1 MAARRRGR
9 QTRWLSGRPSK
20 QSVDLFRLRSER
32 AELSIM
38 PWYHALPL
46 LAATISLAIIIFT
59 RPTSVSRPMAFTL
72 LIGGLMLLTL
82 GLVVRDLVAVFYLAA
97 WLASS

>member
-1 MAARRRGR
+1 
-9 QTRWLSGRPSK
+9 
-20 QSVDLFRLRSER
+20 
-32 AELSIM
+32 M

-46 LAATISLAIIIFT
+46 LGSAIALAIMIFT

-72 LIGGLMLLTL
+72 LIGGLMLVTVGLT
-82 GLVVRDLVAVFYLAA
+82 VKDLVTAIYLAA

>member
-1 MAARRRGR
+1 
-9 QTRWLSGRPSK
+9 
-20 QSVDLFRLRSER
+20 
-32 AELSIM
+32 M

-46 LAATISLAIIIFT
+46 LGSTIALSIIIFT

-72 LIGGLMLLTL
+72 LVGGLMLVTF
-82 GLVVRDLVAVFYLAA
+82 GLVVKDLITAIYLAA

>member
-1 MAARRRGR
+1 
-9 QTRWLSGRPSK
+9 
-20 QSVDLFRLRSER
+20 
-32 AELSIM
+32 M

-46 LAATISLAIIIFT
+46 LASTISLAIIIST

>member
-1 MAARRRGR
+1 
-9 QTRWLSGRPSK
+9 
-20 QSVDLFRLRSER
+20 
-32 AELSIM
+32 M

-46 LAATISLAIIIFT
+46 LASAVALSIIIFT